1 MQGANL
7 LVWLLSPLQTTRIR
21 IFAVKSLLNEPRSKE
36 LFKNL
41 VYINPQVCGLRVF
54 RNKYLLITV
63 LIEIINLSIYL
74 CCFFIYLFVSIN
86 YYIFLF

>member
-41 VYINPQVCGLRVF
+41 VYINPQVYMYSDI
-54 RNKYLLITV
+54 NIYLLQ
-63 LIEIINLSIYL
+63 Y
-74 CCFFIYLFVSIN
+74 CQR
-86 YYIFLF
+86 